1 MADVFDLKG
10 KVAVVTGGMGGLGT
24 AISLALAERGA
35 DIVTADLKL
44 DAYKDLEKKIRALG
58 RKSLAI
64 PADVTSE
71 KSVADMVA
79 SILKVFSTIDILV
92 NAHGT
97 VNRKSADTIPVEEW
111 QKVMDVNTRG
121 TFITC
126 QAVGRVMIK
135 QKSGKIVNLSSVRG
149 RYGAPS
155 GAVAYSPS
163 KGAVDALTRTLACE
177 WAKYN
182 VLVNAV
188 APTLVETD
196 LTRQA
201 LANPE
206 FAKTMIARIPLGRW
220 ATPDDIAW
228 PIVFLA
234 SKASDFITGQIL
246 YIDGGTTTW

>member
-44 DAYKDLEKKIRALG
+44 DAYKDHEKKIKALG
-58 RKSLAI
+58 RKSLAVSV
-64 PADVTSE
+64 DVTSE

-79 SILKVFSTIDILV
+79 SILKVFPTIDILV
-92 NAHGT
+92 NAHGI

-126 QAVGRVMIK
+126 QAVGRVMMK

-234 SKASDFITGQIL
+234 SKASDFITGQVL

>member
-35 DIVTADLKL
+35 DIVTADLRL
-44 DAYKDLEKKIRALG
+44 DAYKDQEKKIKALG
-58 RKSLAI
+58 RKSLAVSV
-64 PADVTSE
+64 DVTSE

-79 SILKVFSTIDILV
+79 SILKVFPTIDILV

-111 QKVMDVNTRG
+111 QKVIDVNTRG
-121 TFITC
+121 TFIIC

-201 LANPE
+201 LADPE

>member
-44 DAYKDLEKKIRALG
+44 DAYKDQEKKIKALG
-58 RKSLAI
+58 RKSLAVSV
-64 PADVTSE
+64 DVTSE

-79 SILKVFSTIDILV
+79 SILKVFPTIDILV

-111 QKVMDVNTRG
+111 QKVIDVNTRG
-121 TFITC
+121 TFIIC

-155 GAVAYSPS
+155 GAVASGFS
-163 KGAVDALTRTLACE
+163 
-177 WAKYN
+177 
-182 VLVNAV
+182 
-188 APTLVETD
+188 
-196 LTRQA
+196 
-201 LANPE
+201 
-206 FAKTMIARIPLGRW
+206 
-220 ATPDDIAW
+220 
-228 PIVFLA
+228 
-234 SKASDFITGQIL
+234 
-246 YIDGGTTTW
+246 